1 MVFPLFSCHTATF
14 FLFLYESQCL
24 YGKLKK
30 KKKEVLRGHFN
41 ASYYCYYARGLEQ
54 RWSENKLWAAP
65 LSFSH
70 TILPKKILL
79 QGKKGDFTQ
88 HTQLF
93 WERANDVFLKN
104 GREVKTERRKREI
117 NIQEAIPAFT
127 TKVVRMAGKGPE
139 QVFFYKKAP
148 SLFPAQAIGNKQ
160 ISGGKSGN

>member
-1 MVFPLFSCHTATF
+1 MGVKDGFPSFFMSHSYI

-127 TKVVRMAGKGPE
+127 TKVERMAGKGPE
-139 QVFFYKKAP
+139 QVFFK
-148 SLFPAQAIGNKQ
+148 
-160 ISGGKSGN
+160 